1 MSGASPR
8 QTSSSADLS
17 RSSSLSPQPGLQPGH
32 APWGCA
38 TFAERQ
44 VEDSPRAPWP
54 RPLCSGR
61 PPPGRPQD
69 PHPAPSVVT
78 GGAWPGGVWFLGL
91 CLSPWKWENEGEGD
105 GGAVL
110 RVGWNPGVNGER
122 ARRPALRGALP
133 VGAPFRG
140 QAVEV
145 LSSCPRSDS
154 RGGFVAE
161 GTSSHSAD
169 PLSRPLRASPSGQPP
184 RPQPPPRRPALARS
198 LWLPGPPS
206 PGLNYCNVR
215 SWLGPL
221 PKVEQVHLPA
231 GREQNRS
238 TGPCCGAAGCPSR
251 RAGRADRG
259 QRGTIRGPW

>member
-1 MSGASPR
+1 M
-8 QTSSSADLS
+8 
-17 RSSSLSPQPGLQPGH
+17 
-32 APWGCA
+32 
-38 TFAERQ
+38 
-44 VEDSPRAPWP
+44 
-54 RPLCSGR
+54 
-61 PPPGRPQD
+61 
-69 PHPAPSVVT
+69 
-78 GGAWPGGVWFLGL
+78 
-91 CLSPWKWENEGEGD
+91 
-105 GGAVL
+105 
-110 RVGWNPGVNGER
+110 NGER

-133 VGAPFRG
+133 FGAPFRG

-154 RGGFVAE
+154 RGGLVAE

-238 TGPCCGAAGCPSR
+238 TGRKGSVCFPEVPMLWGCRLSFPAGGESRPRAAGDNSRTLVVACASPGMTQLSCPRSPVILV
-251 RAGRADRG
+251 
-259 QRGTIRGPW
+259 TGPPATQ